1 MPSLSSLA
9 STSAISKEL
18 RTKTK
23 TITKTKI
30 LRTKTKKLKQIG
42 FYSGKK
48 SNVNIYR
55 FFASTEKETKS
66 GDIHIHLVKI
76 DSDRYKD
83 FLILKEYLLMNKEE
97 RKAYAKLKKEIL
109 KDGYNIREDYKNIKS
124 KYVTDLLNRA
134 RENVK

>member
-1 MPSLSSLA
+1 MVNLQ
-9 STSAISKEL
+9 
-18 RTKTK
+18 R
-23 TITKTKI
+23 
-30 LRTKTKKLKQIG
+30 
-42 FYSGKK
+42 KK
-48 SNVNIYR
+48 SNGNIYR
-55 FFASTEKETKS
+55 FFDSKKKETKS

-134 RENVK
+134 RESVK